1 MSFEEL
7 QIGMSTPTEIVG
19 EVLAGEAAQTL
30 KQIKNLVKGIS
41 SNTFDLAE
49 ALYKVKK
56 NKWYAPKHLTFTEYI
71 GTLDLK
77 SSKGHY
83 LVRIAQTME
92 DAGITRTEYD
102 PVGIAKL
109 RAICR
114 LDLRDSEGN
123 PKQYEGVPAV
133 EVIKDLIQQAPA
145 HSPEAVD
152 ETVKKLQG
160 LMGEDARV
168 WQNICLTVAQ
178 RKKWQEAVAL
188 AKLNIG
194 SVGKDDDGQYKDA
207 SEGMCVEV
215 IAASYLLD
223 ENNRP
228 EGEHVQ
234 TTDSD
239 QV

>member
-1 MSFEEL
+1 MSE
-7 QIGMSTPTEIVG
+7 TPIEIVG
-19 EVLAGEAAQTL
+19 EAVAGEAAQTL
-30 KQIKNLVKGIS
+30 NQVRALIKGLS
-41 SNTFDLAE
+41 SNTFDLAD
-49 ALYKVKK
+49 ALCKVKK
-56 NKWYAPKHLTFTEYI
+56 NKWYAPKFSTFSEYAKDLDIKLSKCYYLIRITE
-71 GTLDLK
+71 TLETV
-77 SSKGHY
+77 GAP
-83 LVRIAQTME
+83 RA
-92 DAGITRTEYD
+92 EYES
-102 PVGIAKL
+102 VGVAKL

-114 LDLRDSEGN
+114 LDLQDSEGN
-123 PKQYEGVPAV
+123 PKQYEGKPAAD
-133 EVIKDLIQQAPA
+133 VIKDLIQQAPA

-234 TTDSD
+234 ATDSD

>member
-1 MSFEEL
+1 MSE
-7 QIGMSTPTEIVG
+7 TPIEIVG
-19 EVLAGEAAQTL
+19 EAVAGEAAQTL
-30 KQIKNLVKGIS
+30 NQVRALIKGLS
-41 SNTFDLAE
+41 SNTFDLAD
-49 ALYKVKK
+49 ALCKVKK
-56 NKWYAPKHLTFTEYI
+56 NKWYAPKFSTFSEYAKDLDIKLSKCYYLIRITE
-71 GTLDLK
+71 TLETV
-77 SSKGHY
+77 G
-83 LVRIAQTME
+83 VPRA
-92 DAGITRTEYD
+92 EYES
-102 PVGIAKL
+102 VGVAKL

-114 LDLRDSEGN
+114 LDLQDSEGN
-123 PKQYEGVPAV
+123 PKQYEGKPAAD
-133 EVIKDLIQQAPA
+133 VIKDLIQQAPA

-194 SVGKDDDGQYKDA
+194 SVGKDDDEQYKDA

-234 TTDSD
+234 ATDSD